1 MRSASH
7 TQSRAKTSR
16 QVKSSAARKRQKYP
30 QSSGLFS
37 GEVDADQPVEG
48 GIRSA
53 AGDKANKKMSIFAA
67 KQRKP
72 LEMRLKFYEK
82 AYRKCA
88 NHVKSLQAQ
97 LAEDKEN
104 GPDCNCPESGDCS
117 RFEDDASHWR
127 AAVANKEARIDQ
139 LVKENKDLKEKLK
152 KPEVKE
158 MEVQAGWG
166 PGEGREMMARPTE
179 RQKEAEQQAEQA
191 KAAKQPRAQQPQ
203 QVQAQVHQQKHAKTQ
218 QNQVI
223 SAPVNQQQANIN
235 TLPQQSQAQNPE
247 INQQIINQQMANQQ
261 QTEAIQQ
268 TVQNQGTTIEIG
280 TETQPTNENQEWTAD
295 QQASNSSEK

>member
-104 GPDCNCPESGDCS
+104 GPDCNCPESGDS
-117 RFEDDASHWR
+117 RELQGEIGLLHGSVQQKDKDLAKLASS
-127 AAVANKEARIDQ
+127 
-139 LVKENKDLKEKLK
+139 LKEKEG
-152 KPEVKE
+152 EVKE
-158 MEVQAGWG
+158 KEGKAKKMEDDINKLKSTVSKL
-166 PGEGREMMARPTE
+166 TE
-179 RQKEAEQQAEQA
+179 KVAAYKAKYGKIEIPKQTQKPHHHAN
-191 KAAKQPRAQQPQ
+191 KKQNINNQ
-203 QVQAQVHQQKHAKTQ
+203 QVN
-218 QNQVI
+218 QN
-223 SAPVNQQQANIN
+223 SP
-235 TLPQQSQAQNPE
+235 QSQAQNPE
-247 INQQIINQQMANQQ
+247 INQQIINQNMQAQQLTPEQAQQLQMQ
-261 QTEAIQQ
+261 QTQMQQ
-268 TVQNQGTTIEIG
+268 Y
-280 TETQPTNENQEWTAD
+280 
-295 QQASNSSEK
+295 